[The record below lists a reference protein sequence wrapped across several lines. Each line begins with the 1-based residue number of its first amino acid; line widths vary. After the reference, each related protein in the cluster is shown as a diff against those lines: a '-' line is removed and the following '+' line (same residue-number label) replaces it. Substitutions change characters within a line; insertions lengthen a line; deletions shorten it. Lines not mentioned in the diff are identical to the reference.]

1 MLLTRSPLSTRA
13 SPGFSFDLH
22 VLGAPPAFVLSQDQT
37 LHRDLDRARRRRSQI
52 LGVVGCHW
60 QADDLDLLELLG
72 DVPARIPED
81 ATMDAAL
88 AFDHHCSVFKE
99 PRPDL

>member
-1 MLLTRSPLSTRA
+1 
-13 SPGFSFDLH
+13 
-22 VLGAPPAFVLSQDQT
+22 V
-37 LHRDLDRARRRRSQI
+37 
-52 LGVVGCHW
+52 VVGCHW

>member
-1 MLLTRSPLSTRA
+1 M
-13 SPGFSFDLH
+13 
-22 VLGAPPAFVLSQDQT
+22 
-37 LHRDLDRARRRRSQI
+37 
-52 LGVVGCHW
+52 VVGCHW

-72 DVPARIPED
+72 DVPARIRTD

-99 PRPDL
+99 PRPDSAAGNAGPAIGRTPTPRAAWWCGNRASVSSTRAEPEGPASGPNTLWADP